1 MLGLEWLSY
10 KHRFLMASLKLI
22 LLRHPVVS
30 DEVDYAGCS
39 IFLADMTTLREK
51 HASKCEELDVLR
63 V

>member
-1 MLGLEWLSY
+1 
-10 KHRFLMASLKLI
+10 MASLKLI

-39 IFLADMTTLREK
+39 IFLADMTTIREK